1 MKIVFNVKNL
11 YEDRYAVTWQQNM
24 GDGTVKQQVATFRST
39 DFSLE
44 EFLRRCRR
52 SISGYLGN
60 LRTKNPSLPKAFSTH
75 QMYEWDGDTSC
86 LPNNYKVQAE
96 KRNELEE
103 LLRAPQ
109 PRVESKPEEPQL
121 FEIVKR
127 NDVWTIVK
135 HETEL
140 MTWEEACNELAKRI
154 A

>member
-11 YEDRYAVTWQQNM
+11 YDDRYAVTWQQDM
-24 GDGTVKQQVATFRST
+24 GDGTVKQQVATFHST

-44 EFLRRCRR
+44 AFLRRCRT
-52 SISGYLGN
+52 SISGYLSN
-60 LRTKNPSLPKAFSTH
+60 LRVKNPRIPKAGSTYGVY
-75 QMYEWDGDTSC
+75 QWDGDVSC
-86 LPNNYKVQAE
+86 LPNNYKRQAE
-96 KRNELEE
+96 KRNELSE
-103 LLRAPQ
+103 LLKEGQ
-109 PRVESKPEEPQL
+109 PTVESKPEEPQL